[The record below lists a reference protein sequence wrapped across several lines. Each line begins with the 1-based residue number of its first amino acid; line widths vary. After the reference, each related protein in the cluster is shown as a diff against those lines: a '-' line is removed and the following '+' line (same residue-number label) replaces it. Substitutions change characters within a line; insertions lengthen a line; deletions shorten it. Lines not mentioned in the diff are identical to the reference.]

1 MEVLSQTEFNVSQ
14 RHRMDYIFYAKEAGE
29 RLLEIKELLKGAT
42 KTRPVETDLGT
53 YISYSDFL
61 DKNDICR
68 KTAHNYTTLAENWEV
83 VLKLGMQDKEKEE
96 NLGNSM
102 RLCRT
107 LEIIVWYKKKV
118 EEGYPED
125 LLTLA
130 AYWDEK
136 KLRAQVEQE
145 KRESR
150 QKYIEKLEYE
160 VVNLQMQIDMRD
172 RTIHKLQSEL
182 EEYRKRYPKT
192 IYDELYPL
200 TLN

>member
-1 MEVLSQTEFNVSQ
+1 
-14 RHRMDYIFYAKEAGE
+14 
-29 RLLEIKELLKGAT
+29 
-42 KTRPVETDLGT
+42 
-53 YISYSDFL
+53 
-61 DKNDICR
+61 
-68 KTAHNYTTLAENWEV
+68 
-83 VLKLGMQDKEKEE
+83 MQDKEKEE